1 MAHGSGLKRAGTFS
15 ILTPALLLAARPAS
29 ADATLFAGSIAAGG
43 ARPIIGGS
51 IGLFWRETNSLIG
64 FELTAGSLRMSEA
77 ASKWRCRARS
87 NCDWTT
93 GSSC

>member
-1 MAHGSGLKRAGTFS
+1 
-15 ILTPALLLAARPAS
+15 
-29 ADATLFAGSIAAGG
+29 
-43 ARPIIGGS
+43 
-51 IGLFWRETNSLIG
+51 LFWRETNSLIG